1 MTLQKPK
8 LCLILRVIIKKKKIW
23 SPFAA
28 QLNHRALISSCVL
41 RCIIP
46 VARAQW
52 TRFALD
58 GSSSLAV
65 SELTQCFS
73 TCRS

>member
-8 LCLILRVIIKKKKIW
+8 LYLILIDKIKKKKNKTKIW

-28 QLNHRALISSCVL
+28 QLNHGALISSCVL
-41 RCIIP
+41 RYIIP
-46 VARAQW
+46 LVRAQW
-52 TRFALD
+52 TRFALS

-65 SELTQCFS
+65 SELTL
-73 TCRS
+73 